1 MNAKGY
7 LLEGI
12 FANLLHITLHN
23 KEIILH
29 ATEPVL
35 YIQKDNSADIKY
47 WKIGW
52 TEDDAGDDYL
62 LPEEQETP
70 EPLEYE
76 LIEDPYQRHTYQKH
90 IISSSSFSIEH
101 NLIKEVIGYGSIYSN
116 RVILSAVVLELEDSF
131 LSIEAVPAVEMRVTN
146 KEPKHLGDVIF
157 STD

>member
-7 LLEGI
+7 LIEGI

-131 LSIEAVPAVEMRVTN
+131 LSIEAGPAAEMRVTN
-146 KEPKHLGDVIF
+146 KEPKHLGDAIF
-157 STD
+157 STA

>member
-12 FANLLHITLHN
+12 FANLFHTTLYN

-29 ATEPVL
+29 VTEPIL
-35 YIQKDNSADIKY
+35 YIRKNTDKKY

-62 LPEEQETP
+62 LSEEQETP

-76 LIEDPYQRHTYQKH
+76 LEDPHQRHTYQKH